1 MTDLQHTILVAE
13 DEPQMRRFLRTL
25 ISSHGY
31 RLLEAETGRETLAL
45 ASSHAPDL
53 VILDLGLPDADG
65 LQIVSELRGWTQ
77 TPIIVVSARG
87 REQDKVS
94 ALDLGADDYLTK
106 PFGSQ
111 ELLARVRV
119 ALRHASRVSNPEIG
133 SVFRAGSLTVDL
145 AYRKVVVGEQPVHLT
160 PIEYKLL
167 TTLIEHCGKVL
178 THRQLLERVWGA
190 AHVNQTQYLRVY
202 MAQLRRKIEADPAR
216 PQLLKTETGVGY
228 RLDTP
233 EST

>member
-1 MTDLQHTILVAE
+1 MTEPRATILVAE

-25 ISSHGY
+25 MGSHDY
-31 RLLEAETGRETLAL
+31 RVLEAETGRETLAL
-45 ASSHAPDL
+45 ASSHDPDL
-53 VILDLGLPDADG
+53 IILDLGLPDADG
-65 LQIVSELRGWTQ
+65 LQLVAELRGWTQ

-87 REQDKVS
+87 REQDKVQ

-119 ALRHASRVSNPEIG
+119 ALRHAARATGPELDP
-133 SVFRAGSLTVDL
+133 VFRAGSLTVDL
-145 AYRKVVVGEQPVHLT
+145 AHRKVFVGEQLVHLT

-167 TTLIEHCGKVL
+167 KTLIEHFGKVL
-178 THRQLLERVWGA
+178 THRQLLERVWGS

-228 RLDTP
+228 RLDAP
-233 EST
+233 ES